1 MKQFITIII
10 LITFISFPV
19 FSDGLALTTNSPIGE
34 GKGIFPGRVVWMRDT
49 TVAKWD
55 GKTGRW
61 WDDGSINL
69 SAFEKMYDKSVM
81 ALTGTDN
88 VRTAWKKIFK
98 HYNRS
103 LGRGN
108 HGYRQG
114 EKIAIKINLNNT
126 YQVNDE
132 DNDIDQ
138 SPQATISILRQLTE
152 NAGVPE
158 ECIVI
163 YDATIGWKPRAMP
176 DRLYHPIHQLFPNVR
191 WMSLTILRNHYSREI

>member
-81 ALTGTDN
+81 TLTGLIISQRHGKRFSSITTDLSA
-88 VRTAWKKIFK
+88 VVTTVI
-98 HYNRS
+98 
-103 LGRGN
+103 GRE
-108 HGYRQG
+108 R
-114 EKIAIKINLNNT
+114 
-126 YQVNDE
+126 
-132 DNDIDQ
+132 
-138 SPQATISILRQLTE
+138 
-152 NAGVPE
+152 
-158 ECIVI
+158 
-163 YDATIGWKPRAMP
+163 
-176 DRLYHPIHQLFPNVR
+176 RLP
-191 WMSLTILRNHYSREI
+191 SK